1 MKKLLLKACVFG
13 LFATTSLAAIDLP
26 VFYRAPLFQGTPDW
40 LVRDKASNLSISY
53 MTGSGSAARNGD
65 GSREELLGI
74 YGAVDIARLGLYVE
88 NPGALTYP
96 LWRDPSLEA
105 MGDPAPQFNG
115 FAIPNT
121 DSPNGKVVYNGKINT
136 YQVGL
141 TFKQSIFSGLY
152 FMAHAPIRHVKLY
165 NITHKNL
172 GAAAV
177 NGKNVEDFIT
187 MELPAI
193 LKENGFTDINDQFS
207 LTTVPEILVAAG
219 WEGASTTL
227 FNKDLKYLRGSV
239 QIGGLIPVASR
250 KKEDTLIAIPLGYN
264 SLWAIDARAS
274 AELGVLE
281 KLAVGINGG
290 ATIFFQ
296 DHRDVRLKTDANQS
310 GFAMLG
316 KAHTEVDY
324 ANLWHLSGYVKVEKI
339 FQGFSALVGYSYTH
353 QDKARVHL
361 EDEKFLKTYA
371 DQQAARMPQ
380 PFYISKND
388 IINADQRW
396 KGWQA
401 HAVHFWAEYDVKV
414 HVPGNDW
421 GPVIAFE
428 FALPI
433 RSESKR
439 SFAIN
444 MVGGTASLR
453 LGWTF

>member
-26 VFYRAPLFQGTPDW
+26 VFYRSPLFQGTPDW
-40 LVRDKASNLSISY
+40 LVRDRATNISVSY

-74 YGAVDIARLGLYVE
+74 YGAVDIARLGLYIE
-88 NPGALTYP
+88 NPGALTMP
-96 LWRDPSLEA
+96 LWTDPGLAA
-105 MGDPAPQFNG
+105 MGDPTPFFNG
-115 FAIPNT
+115 AAVPAV
-121 DSPNGKVVYNGKINT
+121 DSPDGKVVYNGKINT

-152 FMAHAPIRHVKLY
+152 FMAYAPIRNVKLY

-177 NGKNVEDFIT
+177 NGKNVEDFLS
-187 MELPAI
+187 MELPGI
-193 LKENGFTDINDQFS
+193 LKENGFTDINDRFS
-207 LTTVPEILVAAG
+207 LTTVPEILLAAG

-239 QIGGLIPVASR
+239 QIGGLIPVAAR
-250 KKEDTLIAIPLGYN
+250 RKEDTLIAVPLGYN
-264 SLWAIDARAS
+264 AHWAIDARAS

-281 KLAVGINGG
+281 KLAVGINAGS
-290 ATIFFQ
+290 TIFFSE
-296 DHRDVRLKTDANQS
+296 HRVVRLKTDANQS

-316 KAHTEVDY
+316 KAGADVDS
-324 ANLWHLSGYVKVEKI
+324 ANLWHLSGYVKAEKI
-339 FQGFSALVGYSYTH
+339 VQGFSALVGYSYTH
-353 QDKARVHL
+353 QDKTHLNL

-371 DQQAARMPQ
+371 AQQAARMPQ

-388 IINADQRW
+388 IINADQRY

-401 HAVHFWAEYDVKV
+401 HVVNFWAEYDFKI
-414 HVPGNDW
+414 HVRQNAW
-421 GPVIAFE
+421 GPVVAFE

-433 RSESKR
+433 RSEGKR
-439 SFAIN
+439 AFAIN
-444 MVGGTASLR
+444 MVGGTASMNI
-453 LGWTF
+453 GWTF